1 VWLGIRVTQRFGV
14 SRAREHL
21 GAFRWLAL
29 PPCCHRL
36 HRGAEGNALDL
47 ILEVFELVEIDA
59 IDREAARWVA
69 VPAELR
75 DY

>member
-1 VWLGIRVTQRFGV
+1 VTQRFGV

-29 PPCCHRL
+29 PPCSHRL

-47 ILEVFELVEIDA
+47 ILEVFELVEIAA
-59 IDREAARWVA
+59 IDREAAPWVA
-69 VPAELR
+69 VPGALR